1 MKYREKGK
9 IPAKTSLLGF
19 RLHAFSVT
27 EDGKIN
33 RPETMKMLDYALNT
47 ASIISTR
54 PIRITTLKVKS
65 S

>member
-19 RLHAFSVT
+19 GCMRFPVT

-33 RPETMKMLDYALNT
+33 RPETMKMLELC
-47 ASIISTR
+47 
-54 PIRITTLKVKS
+54 L
-65 S
+65 